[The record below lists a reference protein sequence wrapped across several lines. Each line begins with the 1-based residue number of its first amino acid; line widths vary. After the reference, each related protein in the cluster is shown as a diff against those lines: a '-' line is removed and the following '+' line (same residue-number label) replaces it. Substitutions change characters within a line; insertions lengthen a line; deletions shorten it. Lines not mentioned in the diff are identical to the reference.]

1 MLLEYHGLGL
11 LDLRGGRRERE
22 LEEQLVRLESGEP
35 IQYVLGSVE
44 WCGMKIGV
52 EPGVLIPRPETEEM
66 VQMLGSRVGKRGTT
80 TRILDLCTGSGC
92 IALAMKQKFPEAYVE
107 GWDISDKALS
117 IAKKNAET
125 LNLDVEF
132 RKVDV
137 LQFKGS
143 SRGHEALNV
152 LLLATKRGLSLQRS
166 FLQGDFKGFSLIISN
181 PPYVCQEEKKEMD
194 RNVLEHEPHEALFVP
209 NDDPLVF
216 YRAIAQIGEMLLD
229 ENGVLMCETNRRF
242 GKEVADLLKEK
253 KYRNIKLTKDL
264 FGNDRFVEA
273 MAAKSHN

>member
-143 SRGHEALNV
+143 SKV
-152 LLLATKRGLSLQRS
+152 
-166 FLQGDFKGFSLIISN
+166 QGEFKGFSLIISN

>member
-143 SRGHEALNV
+143 SRGF
-152 LLLATKRGLSLQRS
+152 LSLFPIRRMCA
-166 FLQGDFKGFSLIISN
+166 KRRRRRWT
-181 PPYVCQEEKKEMD
+181 EMCWNTNHTKHCLYLMMI
-194 RNVLEHEPHEALFVP
+194 RWYFTEPLH
-209 NDDPLVF
+209 
-216 YRAIAQIGEMLLD
+216 R
-229 ENGVLMCETNRRF
+229 
-242 GKEVADLLKEK
+242 
-253 KYRNIKLTKDL
+253 
-264 FGNDRFVEA
+264 
-273 MAAKSHN
+273 